1 VAPEGPPARDACRLL
16 TVRSRRRGCDAG
28 TGPFE
33 MMLDYYRIIPEW
45 ITGMAIVRGAPA
57 E

>member
-1 VAPEGPPARDACRLL
+1 
-16 TVRSRRRGCDAG
+16 
-28 TGPFE
+28 